1 MQSAVL
7 QDAIRVAFVAIC
19 VIGVV
24 AFGIIIYGM
33 ARDSKRKHE
42 IRQPSQGA
50 KSDPQIR
57 HASVLKA
64 IRRKVH

>member
-7 QDAIRVAFVAIC
+7 QDAIRVALVAIC
-19 VIGVV
+19 VIGAV

-33 ARDSKRKHE
+33 ARDMRRKHE
-42 IRQPSQGA
+42 IGQPPQGA
-50 KSDPQIR
+50 SSDPQMR